1 MRACKRRAHCR
12 RPASPT
18 ARSPGPITPC
28 FTPRALLFLIGI
40 ESHAH
45 KALVSLIG
53 EHYVR
58 SGRLSA
64 AMGRLVS
71 RLQRDREDADYA
83 GGAVFTPDEAART
96 ISEAE
101 RFVDAARLL
110 IQASPTRQGNA
121 E

>member
-1 MRACKRRAHCR
+1 
-12 RPASPT
+12 
-18 ARSPGPITPC
+18 
-28 FTPRALLFLIGI
+28 
-40 ESHAH
+40 
-45 KALVSLIG
+45 
-53 EHYVR
+53 VR

-83 GGAVFTPDEAART
+83 AGAVFTPDEAART